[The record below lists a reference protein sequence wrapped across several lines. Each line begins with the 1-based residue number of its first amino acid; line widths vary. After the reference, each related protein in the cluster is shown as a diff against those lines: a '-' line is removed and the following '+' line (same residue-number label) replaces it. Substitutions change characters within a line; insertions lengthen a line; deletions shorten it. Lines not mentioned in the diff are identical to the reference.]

1 MQTLRN
7 KSVFFETYGCTFNFA
22 DTEKIKEIAAANGCL
37 IAQSPEDADAVVI
50 NTCTVVSQTER
61 AMIRA
66 INDYADKEV
75 YVTGCMPVVQRE
87 KLLALR
93 PDIHLIM
100 PDEIYE
106 NSERV
111 GAVAFG
117 STGIVQVGTGCLGAC
132 AYCITRF
139 ARGRLRSFGKERI
152 IAEIERQVAG
162 GVTEIQ
168 LTGQDVS
175 AWGADIGSNL
185 GELLTAVNEVD
196 GNFAVR
202 VGMMNPATVMP
213 HVAEIA
219 EAFTLEKI
227 YAFIHLPVQSGS
239 DRVLETMNR
248 GYTRRQFIDVVGE
261 FRRRIPDARI
271 STDFI
276 VGYPTETEED
286 FNETLSLIEEVK
298 PTKVNITRFS
308 LREGTPAAKYYDMP
322 DWIKKNRSRKL
333 TDAANAIYDAN
344 NAAMIGRTVH
354 AAVTEKK
361 TEGRMAGTVV
371 ARDRFYNNI
380 VVKEDLPLGKKLD
393 LRIVDHHRHYLIAE
407 TL

>member
-1 MQTLRN
+1 MHTLRN
-7 KSVFFETYGCTFNFA
+7 KSVYFETYGCTFNFA
-22 DTEKIKEIAAANGCL
+22 DTEKIKEIAAANGCI
-37 IAQSPEDADAVVI
+37 IAEKPEDADAVVI

-66 INDYADKEV
+66 INDYAGKEV

-87 KLLALR
+87 KLLELR

-117 STGIVQVGTGCLGAC
+117 NTGIVQIGTGCLGAC

-152 IAEIERQVAG
+152 IAEVERQVAA
-162 GVTEIQ
+162 GVSEIQ

-175 AWGADIGSNL
+175 AWGADIGKNL
-185 GELLTAVNEVD
+185 GELLTAINDVD
-196 GNFAVR
+196 GDFAVR

-213 HVAEIA
+213 HISEIA
-219 EAFTLEKI
+219 EGFTLEKI
-227 YAFIHLPVQSGS
+227 YAFIHLPVQAGS
-239 DRVLETMNR
+239 NHVLETMNR
-248 GYTRRQFIDVVGE
+248 GYTREQFVEIVAA
-261 FRRRIPDARI
+261 FRGLIPDARI

-286 FNETLSLIEEVK
+286 FKETISLIEEVR

-308 LREGTPAAKYYDMP
+308 LREGTPAAAYYDMP
-322 DWIKKNRSRKL
+322 DWIKKNRSRSL
-333 TDAANAIYDAN
+333 TIAANKIYDEN
-344 NAAMIGRTVH
+344 NAGMIGRVVH

-361 TEGRMAGTVV
+361 MAGTVV
-371 ARDRFYNNI
+371 ARDRYYNNI
-380 VVKEDLPLGKKLD
+380 VVKQDLPLGKKLD